1 MPDSSKNV
9 KSRAIRKIRGLGTR
23 ERINP
28 EKRARVPVISRGRN
42 GNSDSN
48 SDQNGLAPIR
58 KIYGLGTRE
67 RKTPP
72 KRIEG
77 LKRPARPRHAKKPR

>member
-1 MPDSSKNV
+1 M
-9 KSRAIRKIRGLGTR
+9 RKILGLGTR

-28 EKRARVPVISRGRN
+28 DKRARAPKTSRDRN
-42 GNSDSN
+42 SNGDST
-48 SDQNGLAPIR
+48 SDQNGLVPIR

-72 KRIEG
+72 KLFEG
-77 LKRPARPRHAKKPR
+77 LKRPTSPRPTK

>member
-1 MPDSSKNV
+1 MRTLGNNM
-9 KSRAIRKIRGLGTR
+9 RKIRGLGTR

-28 EKRARVPVISRGRN
+28 DKLARAPSISRGRHSPK
-42 GNSDSN
+42 SDSI
-48 SDQNGLAPIR
+48 SDQNGFTPIK

-72 KRIEG
+72 KLFEG
-77 LKRPARPRHAKKPR
+77 LRRPAKPRPVKKP